1 MADLPALTLEQMR
14 RDIAEV
20 LGESIDA
27 IVPGE
32 DLVDLGL
39 DSIRVMSLAERWSVA
54 GARITFEDL
63 AEPAELQQWWTRV
76 SRRRSGQ
83 SS

>member
-1 MADLPALTLEQMR
+1 MADVPVLTLDQMR

-20 LGESIDA
+20 LGESIES
-27 IVPGE
+27 IVAGE

-39 DSIRVMSLAERWSVA
+39 DSIRVMSLVERWSVA
-54 GARITFEDL
+54 GTRITFEDL

-76 SRRRSGQ
+76 SRRRAGHPS
-83 SS
+83 